1 MHSPPSVLVV
11 DDEAAIMMALVLRMK
26 AGGFS
31 VCGVASTKDESVE
44 LATREKPDFILMDIR
59 LIGQFDGI
67 EAAREIMAVN
77 KDVRIIFISGYSD
90 GEVFRKAMD
99 LKPLAY
105 LVKPVNVV
113 DVLSIMRQCIENTA
127 REPKRC

>member
-11 DDEAAIMMALVLRMK
+11 DDEATIMMALVLRIK
-26 AGGFS
+26 SGGFT
-31 VCGVASTKDESVE
+31 VCGEASTKDEAVE
-44 LATREKPDFILMDIR
+44 LAIRKNPGFILMDIR

-90 GEVFRKAMD
+90 GEVFREAMD

-113 DVLSIMRQCIENTA
+113 EVLSIMRQCVGNT
-127 REPKRC
+127 